1 MLVKLHNMAMEDE
14 LFGLRL
20 PSRKPCIVQALADDH
35 IMFLA
40 PNPKNIS
47 KTKYVW
53 EMFSSPSR
61 LRINMHNIIV
71 LISSMK

>member
-1 MLVKLHNMAMEDE
+1 MTIEKE
-14 LFGLRL
+14 LLGMRL
-20 PSRKPCIVQALADDH
+20 LSRKPCIVHALADDH